1 MSRRRAGY
9 KSKRNG
15 QRFEELIELS
25 CNMYKRENKAFIQKT
40 PENTRFLR
48 PLKGGKFV
56 AVHDKKSQ
64 PDFKG
69 LLKGGQAVVF
79 EAKHT
84 DGTNIRFDRLQIHQK
99 KHLVACKQ
107 LGAEAF
113 LLISFDITSKD
124 KRVYK
129 VPIKDWLLLE
139 NKLDKKSVNEDDL
152 KNYRVLVQND
162 MIRFL

>member
-15 QRFEELIELS
+15 QRFERLIELS
-25 CNMYKRENKAFIQKT
+25 CNMYKRESKAFIQKT

-64 PDFKG
+64 PDFQG
-69 LLKGGQAVVF
+69 TLKGGQSVVF

-84 DGTNIRFDRLQIHQK
+84 NSTNIRFDRLQMHQK
-99 KHLVACKQ
+99 RELVKHQQ

-113 LLISFDITSKD
+113 LLISFEVNSPD

-139 NKLDKKSVNEDDL
+139 NRLDKKSVNENDL
-152 KNYRVLVQND
+152 KDYRVLVQND

>member
-1 MSRRRAGY
+1 MSRQRAGY

-48 PLKGGKFV
+48 PLNGGQFV

-64 PDFKG
+64 PDFQG
-69 LLKGGQAVVF
+69 TLKGGQSVVF

-84 DGTNIRFDRLQIHQK
+84 NSTNIRFDRLQMHQK
-99 KHLVACKQ
+99 RELVKHQQ

-113 LLISFDITSKD
+113 LLISFEVNSPD

-152 KNYRVLVQND
+152 KNYRVLVLND
-162 MIRFL
+162 MVRFL

>member
-1 MSRRRAGY
+1 MSRRKAGY

-64 PDFKG
+64 ADFKG
-69 LLKGGQAVVF
+69 TLKGGQSVVF

-84 DGTNIRFDRLQIHQK
+84 NSTNIRFDRLQMHQK
-99 KHLVACKQ
+99 RELVKHQQ

-113 LLISFDITSKD
+113 LLISFEVNSPD

-139 NKLDKKSVNEDDL
+139 NKVDKKSVNEDDL
-152 KNYRVLVQND
+152 KDYRVLVQND

>member
-15 QRFEELIELS
+15 ERFERLIELS

-48 PLKGGKFV
+48 PLEGGKFV

-64 PDFKG
+64 PDFQG
-69 LLKGGQAVVF
+69 TLKGGRSVVF

-84 DGTNIRFDRLQIHQK
+84 NSTNIRFDRLQMHQK
-99 KHLVACKQ
+99 RELVKHWQ

-113 LLISFDITSKD
+113 LLISFEINSPD

-152 KNYRVLVQND
+152 KNYRVLVLND

>member
-1 MSRRRAGY
+1 MSRQRAGY

-84 DGTNIRFDRLQIHQK
+84 NSTNIRFDRLQMHQK
-99 KHLVACKQ
+99 RELVKHQQ

-113 LLISFDITSKD
+113 LLISFEVNSPD

-139 NKLDKKSVNEDDL
+139 NRLDKKSVNEDDL